1 MYCIAR
7 LIFNNCEQIG
17 VTRTP
22 SPH

>member
-1 MYCIAR
+1 MYCITR